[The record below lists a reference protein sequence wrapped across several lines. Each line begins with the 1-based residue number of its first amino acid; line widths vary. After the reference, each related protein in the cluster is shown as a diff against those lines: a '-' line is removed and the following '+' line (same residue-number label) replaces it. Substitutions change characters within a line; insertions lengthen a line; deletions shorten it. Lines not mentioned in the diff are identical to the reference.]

1 MPTERKQGHKRR
13 TTSRP
18 AEEQGWNLAG
28 LPCAV
33 KGCWRAAHSRGWCS
47 SHYDRWQR
55 YGDPVAVIVPSDVT
69 PAEWFWLTVDKSGGP
84 DACWPFTGY
93 RMASGYGRNRHG
105 YTHRYA
111 LTLALG
117 RPLAP
122 GMEACHTCDNP
133 PCCNPAHLF
142 EGTRL
147 ANEQDKTAK
156 GRRNTRKA
164 A

>member
-1 MPTERKQGHKRR
+1 M
-13 TTSRP
+13 
-18 AEEQGWNLAG
+18 AG
-28 LPCAV
+28 LRGCLIE
-33 KGCWRAAHSRGWCS
+33 GCWRPRYSREWCA
-47 SHYDRWQR
+47 SHYQRWKR
-55 YGDPVAVIVPSDVT
+55 YGDPQAKVVPSDFT
-69 PAEWFWLTVDKSGGP
+69 AAEWFWRSVDKSGGP
-84 DACWPFTGY
+84 DACWPWTGY

-111 LTLALG
+111 LQLALG
-117 RPLAP
+117 RPLGP

-147 ANEQDKTAK
+147 DNERDKTAK
-156 GRRNTRKA
+156 GRRNTLPRA

>member
-1 MPTERKQGHKRR
+1 MAQGNGNRA
-13 TTSRP
+13 RP
-18 AEEQGWNLAG
+18 VGWTLAG
-28 LPCAV
+28 LPGCSIA
-33 KGCWRAAHSRGWCS
+33 GCWRAAMIEGGWCE
-47 SHYDRWQR
+47 SHYRRWRQ
-55 YGDPVAVIVPSDVT
+55 YGSPTAVEIPSDFT
-69 PAEWFWLTVDKSGGP
+69 AAEWFARQLDKSGGSL
-84 DACWPFTGY
+84 ACWPFMGY

-111 LTLALG
+111 LELHLG
-117 RPLAP
+117 RPLLP